1 MSDSRRVDTS
11 KIITFFDMA
20 AAVFGERCVHLG
32 NFIELSRLS
41 SNLRSSFLPWRHLAS
56 QKISRTKQSTK
67 GSFDVKDFL
76 SF

>member
-1 MSDSRRVDTS
+1 MSDSRRVETS